1 MTDPKPFDP
10 DRATGPIAWMAKN
23 AVASNVLMLVLIIGG
38 LVTLASGI
46 KQEVFPEVEMDVVS
60 IQVAYP
66 GASPAE
72 VEQAVILAVEEE
84 VRGIDGV
91 KKVTSTSRE
100 GIGTTF
106 VELLLGTDQDR
117 ALNDV
122 KSAIDRITSFPQD
135 VERPTVSL
143 ISNRQQVISLV
154 LYGDVDEA
162 TLRAVAE
169 ASRKEILRDDRV
181 TYVELSGVRPLE
193 ISIEVPQAELRK
205 YGLTLDEVADRVR
218 MASVELPGGAVKT
231 DAGEILLRT
240 TERRDRGEE
249 FGNIILRSQP
259 DGSQVRVRDIATV
272 VDGFQENDRE
282 ATYNGQRAAMINIFR
297 VGSETPLT
305 VAAAGKEY
313 VQKLQETL
321 PDGLYAAP
329 WFDTAEMYEQRISLL
344 MNNARIGLLLVLL
357 TLGLF
362 LEGRLA
368 FWVTLGIPISFAG
381 SLLFLP
387 ITDVSIN
394 MISLFA
400 FIITLGMVVD
410 DAIVV
415 GESIHKHRTDG
426 ADRLEAAI
434 KGAQEVSQ
442 PVIFAILT
450 SCVAFAPMLM
460 VPGVMGKFFRV
471 VPIVVIAVLII
482 SLVESLLILPAH
494 LSHPMPWWLRVV
506 LSPYLWFMNL
516 VARLRMPERLQRF
529 IQDAYVPLLGRALE
543 WRYFTVTLGVATLLF
558 TVGYTAGRIPFTF
571 LPKVEGDMI
580 TAHLKMP
587 VGTPVSS
594 TDHIAESIAARAR
607 NLIEDADAR
616 RDDGTTVSRGIYEEV
631 GAASQLEPGPEGM
644 LGKEGSH
651 LATVMV
657 YLNDAG
663 ERDFTTQEY
672 VQRWRDD
679 IGEIPG
685 AESLTFTYEVGVE
698 PGSPIDIELIHDDV
712 PTLEAA
718 AERLAR
724 EIGSYAGL
732 RDIDSGV
739 TKGKEQLDFRL
750 TDEAVAQGLTE
761 VELARQVRGAFFG
774 AEAVR
779 QQRGRDEVRAYVRL
793 PLEERQSL
801 YNVEQLIVRTPT
813 GGEMPLSQAAELD
826 RGQAY
831 TVINRTDGRRTIS
844 VTADIASADANA
856 NEIVGQ
862 ILQREVPQL
871 MADFPGL
878 AFSLGGEQEQQAD
891 TMRALGLGFMLAL
904 IVMFSMLAVVFRSY
918 SQPLLIMSAIPF
930 GFVGAVWGHVLMGFG
945 LSVMSM
951 MGLVALSGVVVND
964 SLILIVAI
972 NRYRE
977 GGMQLWDAVI
987 AGGARRFRPI
997 LLTSLTTF
1005 FGLVPMIFERSVQA
1019 RFLVPMAVSLGFG
1032 VLAATFIMLLIVP
1045 CSYIIL
1051 EDARRRGSNIFARL
1065 RGRPTIPPPPHTG
1078 PSEQD
1083 LEGLIA
1089 EE

>member
-1 MTDPKPFDP
+1 MTQSSDFDP
-10 DRATGPIAWMAKN
+10 SKERGPIAWMAKN
-23 AVASNVLMLVLIIGG
+23 PVASNVLMLVLIIGG

-46 KQEVFPEVEMDVVS
+46 KQEVFPEVELDVVS
-60 IQVAYP
+60 IEVDYP

-91 KKVTSTSRE
+91 KKVTSATTE
-100 GIGTTF
+100 GMGTTF
-106 VELLLGTDQDR
+106 VELLLGTEQDR

-122 KSAIDRITSFPQD
+122 KSAVDRITSFPQD
-135 VERPTVSL
+135 VERPIVSL
-143 ISNRQQVISLV
+143 ISNRQQVLSLV
-154 LYGDVDEA
+154 VYGDVDEA
-162 TLRAVAE
+162 TLREVVE
-169 ASRKEILRDDRV
+169 VSRKELLRDDRV
-181 TYVELSGVRPLE
+181 TYVELSGIRPLE

-205 YGLTLDEVADRVR
+205 YGLTLDGVANRIR
-218 MASVELPGGAVKT
+218 GASVELPGGAVKT
-231 DAGEILLRT
+231 DAGEVLLRT
-240 TERRDRGEE
+240 TERRDRGVE
-249 FGNIILRSQP
+249 FGDIILLSQP

-272 VDGFQENDRE
+272 IDGFQDNDRE
-282 ATYNGQRAAMINIFR
+282 ATFNGQRAAMINIYR
-297 VGSETPLT
+297 VGNETPLT

-313 VQKLQETL
+313 VEKLQETL
-321 PDGLYAAP
+321 PEGLYAAP
-329 WFDTAEMYEQRISLL
+329 WFDTAEMYEQRMSLL

-387 ITDVSIN
+387 PADVSIN

-400 FIITLGMVVD
+400 FIVTLGMVVD

-415 GESIHKHRTDG
+415 GESIYKHRSDG
-426 ADRLEAAI
+426 EGRLEAAI

-494 LSHPMPWWLRVV
+494 LSHEMPWWLRVV
-506 LSPYLWFMNL
+506 LSPYLWLMKW
-516 VARLRMPERLQRF
+516 VSRAQMPTRLQHF
-529 IQDAYVPLLGRALE
+529 IQKSYVPLLRQALE

-558 TVGYTAGRIPFTF
+558 TVGYTMGRIPFTF

-587 VGTPVSS
+587 VGTPAAS
-594 TDHIAESIAARAR
+594 TERIADTIVGHARA
-607 NLIEDADAR
+607 LIEEADER
-616 RDDGTTVSRGIYEEV
+616 TDVPTVSRGIYEEV
-631 GAASQLEPGPEGM
+631 GAATQLEPSPDGKI
-644 LGKEGSH
+644 GKEGSH

-657 YLNDAG
+657 YLNDAA
-663 ERDFTTQEY
+663 ERDFSTQQY
-672 VQRWRDD
+672 VQDWRDA

-685 AESLTFTYEVGVE
+685 AESLIFTYEVGVE
-698 PGSPIDIELIHDDV
+698 PGKPIDIQLIHDDV
-712 PTLEAA
+712 DTLEAA
-718 AERLAR
+718 AERLAK
-724 EIGSYAGL
+724 EIASYSGL

-761 VELARQVRGAFFG
+761 FELARQVRGAFFG
-774 AEAVR
+774 SEAVR

-801 YNVEQLIVRTPT
+801 YNVEQLIIRTPN
-813 GGEMPLSQAAELD
+813 GGEMPVSRAADLE
-826 RGQAY
+826 RGRAF
-831 TVINRTDGRRTIS
+831 TVIHRTDGRRTIT
-844 VTADIASADANA
+844 VTADIASEDANA

-862 ILQREVPQL
+862 ILEREMPQL

-891 TMRALGLGFMLAL
+891 TMHALGLGFVLAL

-930 GFVGAVWGHVLMGFG
+930 GFVGAVWGHVLMGFN
-945 LSVMSM
+945 LSIMSL

-964 SLILIVAI
+964 SLILIVAV
-972 NRYRE
+972 NRYRDD
-977 GGMQLWDAVI
+977 GMALWDAVVS
-987 AGGARRFRPI
+987 GGARRFRPI

-1005 FGLVPMIFERSVQA
+1005 FGLLPMIFERSVQA

-1032 VLAATFIMLLIVP
+1032 VLAATFIMLLLVP

-1051 EDARRRGSNIFARL
+1051 EDFRRWSSNVFARL

-1078 PSEQD
+1078 PSEAD